1 MNKGV
6 IYLIFLVIN
15 SIAIRLYFTIATGQP
30 VSVDAWQLIKN
41 TEIGKETGYIS
52 TEIKNI
58 DKYNINWPLSQI
70 FGIIISIVF
79 GIEVKDAMRM
89 GFPLIASL
97 SPVILFTLSLKI
109 TRNSLI
115 SFLASLFLA
124 NYTYNVFFSS
134 GVTKETFAYP
144 FFIYSLI
151 TFLLIFK
158 NKKFILIFFISAFV
172 LLFSHHFTLSIL
184 YIILLFFLLNYLIF
198 SIIKKKII
206 NKESIISFILFN
218 IFIFFYYQFYVNKEI
233 FYFLNLSDILTF
245 FSYQIFILLI
255 FIKTKIINSYNKLS
269 KKIFIIFIFFIFLYI
284 LNFFLNIFPYNYIY
298 SSYYLISAVNYS
310 IFLFFILLAYREI
323 KINGDYI
330 VKLFLLAWPASI
342 FAFYLYAFF
351 GANFLLSITLSKRL
365 LNFLFPSTFLLVSY
379 LLAKNKKYII
389 FSIIIIILFFVQIF
403 YIYPLK
409 INYSGYQWLYNEE
422 EIECFKW
429 LEKYHENNKVLG
441 DIKTSYAL
449 YYYNVTV
456 NPYESYLYF
465 FENKKVEKSLI
476 VLYREILKNGFVLT
490 DYGEKLKP
498 EFIAKIYEKSI
509 VFSNYETVVL
519 YDN

>member
-245 FSYQIFILLI
+245 FFLSNIYFI
-255 FIKTKIINSYNKLS
+255 
-269 KKIFIIFIFFIFLYI
+269 
-284 LNFFLNIFPYNYIY
+284 NIY
-298 SSYYLISAVNYS
+298 
-310 IFLFFILLAYREI
+310 
-323 KINGDYI
+323 
-330 VKLFLLAWPASI
+330 
-342 FAFYLYAFF
+342 
-351 GANFLLSITLSKRL
+351 
-365 LNFLFPSTFLLVSY
+365 
-379 LLAKNKKYII
+379 KN
-389 FSIIIIILFFVQIF
+389 
-403 YIYPLK
+403 
-409 INYSGYQWLYNEE
+409 
-422 EIECFKW
+422 
-429 LEKYHENNKVLG
+429 
-441 DIKTSYAL
+441 
-449 YYYNVTV
+449 
-456 NPYESYLYF
+456 
-465 FENKKVEKSLI
+465 
-476 VLYREILKNGFVLT
+476 
-490 DYGEKLKP
+490 
-498 EFIAKIYEKSI
+498 
-509 VFSNYETVVL
+509 
-519 YDN
+519 